1 VVARSGKPV
10 AYGTSWTGAKVLET
24 VADARKL
31 MGEEGK
37 KLEMEEMKT
46 RQPARQTAKM
56 MEVAQAAL
64 LKKLFI
70 DSAVAKSLAR
80 CNAQARGEDVPNV
93 KEIADIELNLDD
105 GLHRCAMMRP
115 MRAAELMDDGTVRN
129 RKRHRR
135 NWGQGGSRGGGGGER
150 GRGGGS
156 RGGRGRGG
164 GGRGGRGGGG
174 GSFASGANAVPTGK
188 KSNLD
193 DEDEDEDVPATKK
206 PKLEQINAS

>member
-1 VVARSGKPV
+1 
-10 AYGTSWTGAKVLET
+10 

-164 GGRGGRGGGG
+164 GGRGRRGGGG

-188 KSNLD
+188 KSDLY
-193 DEDEDEDVPATKK
+193 DEDKDEDAPATKK
-206 PKLEQINAS
+206 PKLEQMKTHSKNTKN

>member
-1 VVARSGKPV
+1 
-10 AYGTSWTGAKVLET
+10 
-24 VADARKL
+24 
-31 MGEEGK
+31 
-37 KLEMEEMKT
+37 
-46 RQPARQTAKM
+46 M

-80 CNAQARGEDVPNV
+80 CNAQARGEDIPNV

-105 GLHRCAMMRP
+105 GLHRCTMMRP

-135 NWGQGGSRGGGGGER
+135 NWGQGCSRDRGGGGGER

-174 GSFASGANAVPTGK
+174 SFVSGANAVPTGK
-188 KSNLD
+188 QRDLD
-193 DEDEDEDVPATKK
+193 DEDEDEDNAPASKK
-206 PKLEQINAS
+206 PKLEQMKTRSKNMKN

>member
-1 VVARSGKPV
+1 
-10 AYGTSWTGAKVLET
+10 
-24 VADARKL
+24 
-31 MGEEGK
+31 
-37 KLEMEEMKT
+37 
-46 RQPARQTAKM
+46 M

-80 CNAQARGEDVPNV
+80 CNAQARGEDIPNV

-135 NWGQGGSRGGGGGER
+135 NRGQGCSRDRGGGGGER

-174 GSFASGANAVPTGK
+174 SFVSGANAVPTGK
-188 KSNLD
+188 QRDLD
-193 DEDEDEDVPATKK
+193 DEDEDEDNAPASKK
-206 PKLEQINAS
+206 PKLEQMKTRSKNMKN